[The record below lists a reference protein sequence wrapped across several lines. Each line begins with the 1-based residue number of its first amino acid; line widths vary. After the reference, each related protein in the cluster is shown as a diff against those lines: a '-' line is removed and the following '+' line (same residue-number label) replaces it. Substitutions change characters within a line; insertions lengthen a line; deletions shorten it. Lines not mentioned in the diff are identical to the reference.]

1 MPHVLIADG
10 DSASMQRVATLL
22 EHARYQV
29 SRASDGRSAMRV
41 IDRQTPDLVLLEALL
56 PDEEGF
62 EICRRIRRT
71 SDVPIVFH
79 STKARAEDR
88 VLGLKLGAD
97 DYLTKPCP
105 PAELIARVGAVL
117 RRVERTRQPPT
128 GVLVCGSWLLDPVNQ
143 TCVVEDDSKV
153 ILTPREAHLL
163 AFLMRRSGRVCTTAQ
178 IVRHVWGFAGQQ
190 ARSIVATSVWRLRA
204 KLEDVPQEPR
214 HILTVRNV
222 GYKFEAC

>member
-1 MPHVLIADG
+1 GYSVMPHVLVADG
-10 DSASMQRVATLL
+10 DGASLQRVAALL

-41 IDRQTPDLVLLEALL
+41 IDKQTPVLVLLEALL

-105 PAELIARVGAVL
+105 SAELIARVGAVL
-117 RRVERTRQPPT
+117 RRAERTRQLPT
-128 GVLVCGSWLLDPVNQ
+128 TAITCGTWTLDPVAQ
-143 TCVVEDDSKV
+143 VCTIEDGGIV
-153 ILTPREAHLL
+153 TLTPREAH
-163 AFLMRRSGRVCTTAQ
+163 
-178 IVRHVWGFAGQQ
+178 
-190 ARSIVATSVWRLRA
+190 
-204 KLEDVPQEPR
+204 
-214 HILTVRNV
+214 
-222 GYKFEAC
+222 

>member
-10 DSASMQRVATLL
+10 DNTTLQRTATLL

-29 SRASDGRSAMRV
+29 SRASDGRSALRV

-79 STKARAEDR
+79 STRARAEDR

-97 DYLTKPCP
+97 DYLAKPCP

-128 GVLVCGSWLLDPVNQ
+128 AVLLCGSWRLDPVNQ
-143 TCVVEDDSKV
+143 VCTLENDAKVV
-153 ILTPREAHLL
+153 LTPREAHLL
-163 AFLMRRSGRVCTTAQ
+163 AFLMRRPSRVCTTAQ

-204 KLEDVPQEPR
+204 KLEENAQEPR

-222 GYKFEAC
+222 GYKFEA